1 MSIMPLE
8 FAFGARYKTSDRY
21 SWNGAVVFYKIK
33 GNKTITATSFQ
44 NGRCYTANIRN
55 YNSIV
60 EQYKLYL
67 RVGYN
72 KMDKDDIEKTA
83 NITIDKNTLLSPN
96 RCQGIIKQ
104 CTVPI
109 LAMTSYFVMRRFFMR
124 R

>member
-1 MSIMPLE
+1 MSIE

-33 GNKTITATSFQ
+33 GNKTISAASFQ
-44 NGRCYTANIRN
+44 NGRYYVANIRN

-60 EQYKLYL
+60 DQYKLYL

-83 NITIDKNTLLSPN
+83 GITIDKNTLLSPS
-96 RCQGIIKQ
+96 RFHGIIKQ
-104 CTVPI
+104 CTVPV
-109 LAMTSYFVMRRFFMR
+109 LAMTSYFVMRQFGIHV
-124 R
+124 